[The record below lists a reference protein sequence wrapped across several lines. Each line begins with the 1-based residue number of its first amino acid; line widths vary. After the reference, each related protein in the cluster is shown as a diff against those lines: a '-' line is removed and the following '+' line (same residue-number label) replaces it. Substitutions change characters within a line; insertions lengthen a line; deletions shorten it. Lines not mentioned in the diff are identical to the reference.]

1 MKGAGYWSPALGTG
15 TGTRVLIGDWEGEK
29 MPEPF
34 ARERVL
40 ASQFEKSCP
49 LPQGKRDELAELL
62 ANYREELKA
71 VWPEEARKRAR
82 RGG

>member
-1 MKGAGYWSPALGTG
+1 
-15 TGTRVLIGDWEGEK
+15 

-71 VWPEEARKRAR
+71 VWAEEARKRAR